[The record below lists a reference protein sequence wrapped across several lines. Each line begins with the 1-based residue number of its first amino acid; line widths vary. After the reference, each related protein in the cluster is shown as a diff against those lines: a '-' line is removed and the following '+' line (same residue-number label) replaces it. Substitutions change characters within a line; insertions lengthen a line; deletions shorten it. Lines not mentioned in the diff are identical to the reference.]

1 MVRPGDN
8 IAELLV
14 NAIRESRIV
23 IQEGDVLVVTQKI
36 VSKAEGRIIKSSDV
50 EVTDRAAQIAKRN
63 NFDPVQVE
71 LALRES
77 RNIIRAERVLITE
90 TKNGQICNFSGV
102 DKSNTEPETY
112 VLLPEDPDLSAQTIR
127 DGIRGL
133 LGIDVG
139 VVISDSQGRP
149 WRKGSVGVAIGT
161 DGLNAFK
168 HNKGKRDLFGRV
180 LEQSMVCQAD
190 ELASAAEP
198 VIGQSAEG
206 IPAAVI
212 RGYRYA
218 SGNEKARDIARPPE
232 EDLFR

>member
-1 MVRPGDN
+1 MIQPGDN

-14 NAIRESRIV
+14 NAMRESRMM
-23 IQEGDVLVVTQKI
+23 IQEGDVLVVAQKI

-50 EVTDRAAQIAKRN
+50 EVSDRAAQIAQRN
-63 NFDPVQVE
+63 SFDPVQVE

-90 TKNGQICNFSGV
+90 TKNGQVCNFSGV
-102 DKSNTEPETY
+102 DKSNTEQESY
-112 VLLPEDPDLSAQTIR
+112 VLLPENPDLSARSIR
-127 DGIRGL
+127 NRIRSL
-133 LGIDVG
+133 LGIDVA

-149 WRKGSVGVAIGT
+149 WRRGSVGVAIGA

-168 HNKGKRDLFGRV
+168 HNRGKMDLFGRV
-180 LEQSMVCQAD
+180 LERSMVCQAD
-190 ELASAAEP
+190 EVASAAEP
-198 VIGQSAEG
+198 VMGQDAEG
-206 IPAAVI
+206 IPAAIV

-218 SGNEKARDIARPPE
+218 PGNEKAREITRPAE